1 MPANYEDDDQPYDR
15 GRERLGDRRFQ
26 PCAWLP
32 QARSYLRNADP
43 VLARLSNDGMWGVI
57 TEHEWYIIRRLSQ
70 E

>member
-1 MPANYEDDDQPYDR
+1 MKTMTNPMAG

-43 VLARLSNDGMWGVI
+43 VLARLSNDGMWGASQS
-57 TEHEWYIIRRLSQ
+57 TSGTLSGVYPQ
-70 E
+70 DS